1 MTNVY
6 RQRLSGPSSA
16 ANTVVYTLATRPTFG
31 IIGRIIYLSDT
42 GTAQLDI
49 GTAWV
54 DLGSVAGGGLF
65 TTNTLQSISAAGIIP
80 TGAFNRQ
87 ITPVVGNG
95 GAVTTNLTT
104 AIAAGQAGW
113 EHTLIGTDDTNT
125 VSLDPATANL
135 VLNGPITLY
144 NGTEIS
150 FVYYNSKWLETS
162 RSI

>member
-6 RQRLSGPSSA
+6 RQRLSGPGSA

-31 IIGRIIYLSDT
+31 VIGRIIYLSDS
-42 GTAQLDI
+42 GTAQLDT
-49 GTAWV
+49 GSAWV

-65 TTNTLQSISAAGIIP
+65 TTNAVATISAGGTVA

-87 ITPVVGNG
+87 ITPVVGNAA
-95 GAVTTNLTT
+95 AVTLSLTT
-104 AIAAGQAGW
+104 PIAAGQAGW

-125 VSLDPATANL
+125 VTIDPSSAN
-135 VLNGPITLY
+135 VTMNGPITLY

-150 FVYYNSKWLETS
+150 FIYYNSKWLETS